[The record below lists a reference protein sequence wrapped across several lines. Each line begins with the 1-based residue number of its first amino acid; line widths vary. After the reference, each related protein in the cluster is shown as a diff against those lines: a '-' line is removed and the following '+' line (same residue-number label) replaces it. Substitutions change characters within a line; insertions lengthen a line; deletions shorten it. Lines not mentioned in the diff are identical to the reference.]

1 MPSAFL
7 SNKIQALRESENI
20 LCICGVNIGFHVG
33 KKNLSYLE
41 DFSYP
46 LLAFFF
52 SFVKKTISR
61 NPQWKVLWAAVQ
73 WIYLP

>member
-52 SFVKKTISR
+52 FFCEK
-61 NPQWKVLWAAVQ
+61 NNF
-73 WIYLP
+73 